1 MTINYTDANVKNGQ
15 LTVST
20 GGQPFTVNVDI
31 PVNVT
36 IKNAGDGMINFSG
49 SGTHTVQLHSNSNLT
64 IHGGTG
70 TDNIFI
76 AKQVGAVHVDV
87 TGGPGN
93 DVFNN
98 ASSKALVNYEYNF
111 TQGRSSDG
119 ADGIFNF
126 VAGQDHL
133 VLNGVTETQF
143 MQNFTVTNA
152 LGSVGAVI
160 TDGTNDGW
168 SVQLIGVHAT
178 EAQLL
183 AQGAFVFA

>member
-93 DVFNN
+93 
-98 ASSKALVNYEYNF
+98 
-111 TQGRSSDG
+111 
-119 ADGIFNF
+119 GIFNF